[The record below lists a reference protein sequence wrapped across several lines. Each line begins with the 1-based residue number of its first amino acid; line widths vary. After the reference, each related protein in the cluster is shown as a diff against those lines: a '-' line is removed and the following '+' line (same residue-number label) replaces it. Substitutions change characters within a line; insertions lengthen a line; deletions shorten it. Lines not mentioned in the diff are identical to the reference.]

1 MPGAASA
8 IAPMRMRHGVC
19 GIACAARRVWH
30 GMCGTAMRC
39 GVCSIACATP
49 CAAHRAM
56 RYVARRAHTARA
68 LCGTHWRVHRQNTGA
83 PALCARIGGMPAR
96 LHSAYASTACRC
108 ACAIRVHRR
117 HAGAPARCVS
127 IGLPV
132 LLSDAPA
139 HIGNMPMR
147 RHASVA
153 FRCVCMRRQHAG
165 ALECVGMHRRGMP
178 MRPHASAAFRC
189 ACMHRRYADA
199 SECIGSMP
207 MRFPCVGSTPMRLS

>member
-189 ACMHRRYADA
+189 ACMHRRHADV